1 MTLKQ
6 GWNMVGSPFAFPV
19 QVVAD
24 PGIVSGIY
32 FYGDST
38 DKDGWEVQGYEMDP
52 WAGYAVHSGS
62 EGATLELLPYT
73 DPGSDGSAARSTVS
87 SGWRLNIAADGKKY
101 FDRTARIG
109 RDERASDSRDGMD
122 IPSLPSLDEGLSL
135 VMSVN
140 GSNDHTFSSDIRSTE
155 EQNGVWDL
163 RLTANGEPGPVSV
176 SARFDRLIPDGLVA
190 ALVDIQTRKVY
201 DDVTEQAIL
210 IDDGLNMAY
219 DLKIAAGDPAYVQEA
234 VLKILADIPARFAL
248 GQNYPNPFNPVTRLD
263 YTLPRRS
270 RVMIHCQINSV
281 SDRPEDEET
290 IFHFTN
296 TYRSFM

>member
-1 MTLKQ
+1 
-6 GWNMVGSPFAFPV
+6 
-19 QVVAD
+19 
-24 PGIVSGIY
+24 
-32 FYGDST
+32 
-38 DKDGWEVQGYEMDP
+38 
-52 WAGYAVHSGS
+52 
-62 EGATLELLPYT
+62 
-73 DPGSDGSAARSTVS
+73 
-87 SGWRLNIAADGKKY
+87 
-101 FDRTARIG
+101 
-109 RDERASDSRDGMD
+109 MD

-140 GSNDHTFSSDIRSTE
+140 GSNDHIFSSDIRSTE

-201 DDVTEQAIL
+201 DDVTAQTIL
-210 IDDGLNMAY
+210 IDDGLNLAY

-270 RVMIHCQINSV
+270 RVMIQVYNILGQEVVTLVNMELPYGEHTAVWNGMA
-281 SDRPEDEET
+281 R
-290 IFHFTN
+290 F
-296 TYRSFM
+296 

>member
-1 MTLKQ
+1 
-6 GWNMVGSPFAFPV
+6 
-19 QVVAD
+19 
-24 PGIVSGIY
+24 
-32 FYGDST
+32 
-38 DKDGWEVQGYEMDP
+38 
-52 WAGYAVHSGS
+52 
-62 EGATLELLPYT
+62 
-73 DPGSDGSAARSTVS
+73 
-87 SGWRLNIAADGKKY
+87 
-101 FDRTARIG
+101 
-109 RDERASDSRDGMD
+109 MD

-140 GSNDHTFSSDIRSTE
+140 GSNDHIFSSDIRSTE

-163 RLTANGEPGPVSV
+163 RLTASGEPGPVSV

-201 DDVTEQAIL
+201 DDVTAQTIL

-270 RVMIHCQINSV
+270 RVMIQVYNILGQEVVTLVNMELPYGEHTAVWNGM
-281 SDRPEDEET
+281 DRFGKPVASGVY
-290 IFHFTN
+290 FTEMRTRN
-296 TYRSFM
+296 FRQTKKMLLLK